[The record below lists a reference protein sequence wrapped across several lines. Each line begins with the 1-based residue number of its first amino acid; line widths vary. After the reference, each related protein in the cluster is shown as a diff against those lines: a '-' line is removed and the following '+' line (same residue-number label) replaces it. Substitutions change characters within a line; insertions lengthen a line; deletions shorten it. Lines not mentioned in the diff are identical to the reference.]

1 MKRFLAIIGIVVVIF
16 VASVPT
22 FAATNLLDGE
32 INFYVN
38 GESYGESIILSGNT
52 NFVVKQTGDY
62 IYFGIGTTSS
72 FSSYQSIAYNS
83 NNTYS
88 VSVVNDVTGA
98 DLVTNW
104 SVGSGFSNSV
114 AVDGSTHYVVNIDY
128 VSNVQTYSISFN
140 SNGGSSIAT
149 LTGLSAIPTDIQT
162 NSSYKPTKVNYS
174 FSGWYRNSSLT
185 TRASGGT
192 ALAGNITLYAKWTAV
207 QSTYSVTYHD
217 GSYSWTENGFTSL
230 DSASLSS
237 SLASYHDS
245 TQYTFSGWYYDSSYT
260 QIANV
265 GDVLTNNVDLYAKLV
280 PASPQNVNVYFYF
293 NSQLNGT
300 YNYSV
305 PFTIDVEYMNLLDQ
319 LFIGVSS
326 DGFIVTGLETDKQ
339 YFFEI
344 VGRDTGTVYVNRFE
358 VFNSTNYSYTVHG
371 GSNINVILSTVDHST
386 PAIPIYEISFESNR
400 GNAVSPLNSS
410 DGNLPTLP
418 NCVRYGFRFD
428 GWYYDSA
435 LTEQAFSGDVV
446 SADTVLYAKWTFTGD
461 PEELTADPGNV
472 LRGMFTGMTES
483 GLTVFLTVGNHI
495 GFGGITIIS
504 VLVSA
509 GVILVIFFVIKI
521 IRR

>member
-16 VASVPT
+16 VASVPI
-22 FAATNLLDGE
+22 FAATNSLDGE

-38 GESYGESIILSGNT
+38 GEPYGESIILSGDT
-52 NFVVKQTGDY
+52 NFVVKQTGNY
-62 IYFGIGTTSS
+62 INFGIGTTSS

-88 VSVVNDVTGA
+88 VSVVNDDTGA

-128 VSNVQTYSISFN
+128 VSNVQTYSITFN

-162 NSSYKPTKVNYS
+162 NSSYKPTKANYA
-174 FSGWYRNSSLT
+174 FAGWYRNSSLT

-192 ALAGNITLYAKWTAV
+192 ALTGNITLYAKWTAV

-217 GSYSWTENGFTSL
+217 GNYSWTENGFTSL

-237 SLASYHDS
+237 SKASYHDS
-245 TQYTFSGWYYDSSYT
+245 TQYSFSGWYYDSSYT

-265 GDVLTNNVDLYAKLV
+265 GDVLTQNIDLFAKLDPV
-280 PASPQNVNVYFYF
+280 VSQNVNLSIYF
-293 NSQLNGT
+293 NGTLSSTSQMT
-300 YNYSV
+300 I
-305 PFTIDVEYMNLLDQ
+305 PFVIDVEYMPSMAQ
-319 LFIGVSS
+319 MFVGHSSCSWVSS
-326 DGFIVTGLETDKQ
+326 LDVDKQ
-339 YFFEI
+339 YFVKVIE
-344 VGRDTGTVYVNRFE
+344 GGTSTVYVQQFE
-358 VFNSTNYSYTVHG
+358 IDTSTNFSYPVNC
-371 GSNINVILSTVDHST
+371 GSDIRIVITTVDHST
-386 PAIPIYEISFESNR
+386 PAIPIYEISFDSNR

-410 DGNLPTLP
+410 DGKLPTLP

-435 LTEQAFSGDVV
+435 FTEQAFSGDVV

-509 GVILVIFFVIKI
+509 GVILVIYFVIKI
-521 IRR
+521 IRG